1 MEAKRQHR
9 RRGSSGA
16 KRPEW
21 WRWNNPAAKSAAGTT
36 SKSTHLNNGLSGV
49 GRGPLSLLRPLA
61 LGVLQ
66 DVPVQLLAVLP
77 LAVPVPLRAPLLRA
91 KPQQS
96 LLTREP
102 KRQNR

>member
-1 MEAKRQHR
+1 MVALEQPGCQKRCRDDQR
-9 RRGSSGA
+9 
-16 KRPEW
+16 
-21 WRWNNPAAKSAAGTT
+21 
-36 SKSTHLNNGLSGV
+36 V
-49 GRGPLSLLRPLA
+49 GRGPLSLLRRLTR
-61 LGVLQ
+61 GVPQ